1 MTPATSVIVRREAC
15 VDYVTLN
22 RPSVRNAL
30 DDSVITALTEW
41 ADRAARDPDLR
52 LAVLSGEGKTFCSGA
67 DLAWM
72 AHAVDYDYEQNLH
85 EAWALSRLFAR
96 LDTLPFPLVGRLH
109 GAALAAGV
117 GLAAVCDIAIA
128 TEDTVFGLTEVK
140 LGVVPAVI
148 SPYVV
153 AKIGASAARHLF
165 LTGERFSARR
175 AYQLGLVHRVT
186 QPEAL
191 DTSVEQVVGQ
201 LRSAGPKAI
210 AAAKTLIA
218 AVNDRPPAEVAELTV
233 ETISDLWVTDEAQDG
248 MRAFLDKRPPGW
260 LEDDRS

>member
-1 MTPATSVIVRREAC
+1 MAPGTPLIVQRESG
-15 VDYVTLN
+15 VDYVTLH
-22 RPSVRNAL
+22 RPAVRNTL
-30 DDSVITALTEW
+30 DDSVIAALTQW
-41 ADRAARDPDLR
+41 ADAAAQDSDLR
-52 LAVLSGEGKTFCSGA
+52 LAVLSGSGKTFCSGA

-96 LDTLPFPLVGRLH
+96 LDTLPFPPVGRLH

-117 GLAAVCDIAIA
+117 GLAAVCDVSIA

-140 LGVVPAVI
+140 LDVIPAVI

-175 AYQLGLVHRVT
+175 AYQLGLVHQVP
-186 QPEAL
+186 QPDAL
-191 DTSVEQVVGQ
+191 DTTVERVVGQ
-201 LRSAGPKAI
+201 LRAAGPKAI
-210 AAAKTLIA
+210 AAAKALIA
-218 AVNDRPPAEVAELTV
+218 AVNGRPPAKVAELTV
-233 ETISDLWVTDEAQDG
+233 ETIADLWVTEEAQDG
-248 MRAFLDKRPPGW
+248 MRAFLDKRTPGW
-260 LEDDRS
+260 LEGDDS